1 MAQGEKQGW
10 WQCCTCKQSFTGAIE
25 IGLAEELWSRVRDQ
39 PMGSKDRLYA
49 AGILNRALYG
59 QGKYAE
65 AEQMLRE
72 LLHAQRRMLG
82 PEHPSTLGTTCD
94 LASYLNKQGKHA
106 EAELMQRELGLLDLQ

>member
-1 MAQGEKQGW
+1 MQ
-10 WQCCTCKQSFTGAIE
+10 
-25 IGLAEELWSRVRDQ
+25 IGLANEWWSRMRDQ
-39 PMGSKDRLYA
+39 PVESLGRLHA
-49 AGILNRALYG
+49 ANNLACALNA
-59 QGKYAE
+59 QGKHAE